1 MNAPDHN
8 LGLDLARVT
17 EADVFFA
24 ATGVTTGELLDGVRY
39 LPDGAETHTVVMR
52 GKTGTIRFM
61 QARHR
66 FDRVSTSTD
75 LYDVSMDSNHE
86 S

>member
-1 MNAPDHN
+1 
-8 LGLDLARVT
+8 
-17 EADVFFA
+17 
-24 ATGVTTGELLDGVRY
+24 
-39 LPDGAETHTVVMR
+39 MR

-66 FDRVSTSTD
+66 FDRVSTSID